1 MSESIKV
8 VCRVRPLNESEIAK
22 GSKYVVNFPNDSSGG
37 AIQLGV
43 SFVIWEPFD
52 WIQWMADTYCD
63 FFNWYL
69 IW

>member
-37 AIQLGV
+37 AIHLGV
-43 SFVIWEPFD
+43 SFVI
-52 WIQWMADTYCD
+52 
-63 FFNWYL
+63 
-69 IW
+69 